1 LERLDAKRCRI
12 SMGAQSL
19 GSLALWT
26 ARLGVDFEV
35 LDPPELVVAIRELR
49 DRLDRALSCAK
60 S

>member
-1 LERLDAKRCRI
+1 
-12 SMGAQSL
+12 MGAHSL

-35 LDPPELVVAIRELR
+35 LDPPELVAAMREIR
-49 DRLDRALSCAK
+49 DRLDRALLRAK